1 MKFKVGDKVKVKS
14 LEEIKKL
21 PYHQIYEDEDEEE
34 EEIAGSCED
43 TDEFGNVITAHNSFV
58 DSMIRFC
65 GKETVIERVCNDGN
79 YKLVNTNNWS
89 FIACWLERAP
99 HYVDSFKEE

>member
-1 MKFKVGDKVKVKS
+1 MKFKVGDKVRIKS

-21 PYHQIYEDEDEEE
+21 PYHQIYEDE
-34 EEIAGSCED
+34 EEIVGECED

-58 DSMIRFC
+58 DSMLEFC
-65 GKETVIERVCNDGN
+65 GKETVVERVNNEGN
-79 YKLVNTNNWS
+79 YKLANTNSWS

-99 HYVDSFKEE
+99 HYIESFDEE